1 MATMEI
7 EIQEIKKMVSEIKEQ
22 TTSIDKRLV
31 VLETINKLKYNAK
44 KQWISIIIVA
54 ISLIPPY
61 ALLIYGVHI

>member
-61 ALLIYGVHI
+61 ALLISGAHI